1 MSTLKSI
8 IPDNPFAYLDVL
20 PLPIVVS
27 DLKDGKILF
36 ANREFGKVFGYDP
49 KKIRGN
55 LISSLYHNE
64 DDWIFVLKTIR
75 ERGNVNNYQ
84 IPGNDKDGSLRWI
97 LLSVETIQ
105 AEDASPLL
113 LSTLIDFTD
122 RKYEEMVLQESERLY
137 QTVFNSSPVMF
148 WVKDANNC
156 TLQINQAAAD
166 FEGVDPKDVAGKSCY
181 DLYPLEQAEAFYQDD
196 LEVINSG
203 KPKLGIVEK
212 HTAVGTG
219 DIMWVETGK
228 VPTRNT
234 EGDVTGVMAFAI
246 DITKSKQAEEALR
259 ASETRFRTLFE
270 DSTDA
275 YLILEKNIF
284 VDCNQ
289 ATVEML
295 RANSKEEVLS
305 THPAQLSPEVQPD
318 GQPSSQKA
326 EEMIRIALDQGSNR
340 FEWIHRRFNGE
351 DFPVE
356 VLLTPTPLSDRIV
369 IHTVWRDISDRK
381 KLEAEIQE
389 SLERRGEQVEL
400 TTQVAQEIAMA
411 KDINAIFERVVT
423 LVKERFNYYHA
434 QIFRY
439 SPSTD
444 AMQLVAGYGKTGEK
458 MLKAGHKLTVGQGVV
473 GTAAATAHTALAT
486 DVAQDRDW
494 RPNPYL
500 PNTKGEVAVP
510 IKFKDEMLGILDV
523 QSERTGT
530 LTQDDVLLLENL
542 AGQIAIAIENAR
554 LRDEME
560 VRIEET
566 EGLYRSITRVEG
578 TTLSGEKI
586 SMAFLPEK
594 GSVEHN
600 IDQWLEEIEKSITQG
615 SIYKEKSQDS
625 DKTSP
630 AIVPVNMRGE
640 IIGAMGIQP
649 DALRELSQEDLEML
663 EAVSDQVAQALENA
677 RLFRETKNRSE
688 ELASLNEIISA
699 ASQTLDM
706 KTILETVMKK
716 VLDIS
721 GFDGGIITIFNETR
735 GKLERG
741 VRIGMPGTAP
751 DDPAEGLEG
760 SLCDRVYNS
769 GQTMLI
775 QDIST
780 QAPDGINVRREADAG
795 LRGYIGIP
803 ISSKGR
809 TLGTLCL
816 FRYKNEPIQKN
827 TVALIS
833 TIGGQLG
840 FTIENARLFEES
852 RKFRLGLER
861 SADAVFMTD
870 IQGTIVYA
878 NPSFENIYG
887 FSLDEV
893 IGANPRILKSG
904 VVPKEQYKHFWET
917 LLNKGT
923 ISGEIVNKRKD
934 GELIPIE
941 GTNSPILDENGNILG
956 FLAIHSDITQR
967 KENEEALKRRNEYLA
982 ASTEIGRLVTSTL
995 DLEAIF
1001 TRSVNL
1007 VVERFGFYHASI
1019 FIIDETGLNAVL
1031 QEATG
1036 VTGKKL
1042 KDRKHTLAVGSNS
1055 TVGKASSTG
1064 EVVVI
1069 NNTANDPLH
1078 KPNPLLPET
1087 QAESAIPLRVGN
1099 RTIGILDI
1107 QSTEIDAFT
1116 EDDIAI
1122 LQLLADQIAVGID
1135 NARSYNIAQQAVEE
1149 MREVDRLKSQFLAN
1163 MSHEL
1168 RTPLN
1173 SIIGFAR
1180 VILKGIDGPITEL
1193 QQQDLTAIFNSGQH
1207 LLGLI
1212 NDILDL
1218 SRIEAGKMELTFD
1231 DVNITDLISSVMST
1245 AVGLVKDKQI
1255 QLRSDLAKD
1264 LPLVRA
1270 DAMRIR
1276 QVLINFL
1283 SNAAKFTDE
1292 GEIIVKAFLEK
1303 TDKGQPSITVHVIDS
1318 GPGIAEE
1325 DQSKLFQ
1332 PFSQVDA
1339 SLTRKVG
1346 GSGLGLSICHHLI
1359 QMHSGQIGVS
1369 SAPGKG
1375 STFYFSIPVAATPKL
1390 EGQDNNRIIFAI
1402 DDDPQIISLYERYLN
1417 PKGFQVIGL
1426 SDPAK
1431 AKERVKQVKPFAITL
1446 DIMMPGYDGW
1456 QVLTDLKSSPETRDI
1471 PVIVCSIVED
1481 EEKGFSLGAADY
1493 LVKPIL
1499 EEDLLTSL
1507 DRLNGDGSIR
1517 EVLVIDDDPNDLR
1530 LLGKMLTEQGRYK
1543 AILAEGGPAGWNSIK
1558 SKMPHAIVLDLFMP
1572 DMDGFT
1578 ILEQLRKDEKLR
1590 NLPVIVITGA
1600 DLTSEQHKQLDDLGQ
1615 RLLQKSSLR
1624 EKELI
1629 STIEN
1634 ALQRVKASK

>member
-1 MSTLKSI
+1 
-8 IPDNPFAYLDVL
+8 
-20 PLPIVVS
+20 
-27 DLKDGKILF
+27 
-36 ANREFGKVFGYDP
+36 
-49 KKIRGN
+49 
-55 LISSLYHNE
+55 LYQTQ
-64 DDWIFVLKTIR
+64 DDWISLLKTIH
-75 ERGNVNNYQ
+75 ETGKVSNHQ
-84 IPGNDKDGSLRWI
+84 ILGKDKDGSLRWI
-97 LLSVETIQ
+97 LLSAETIQ
-105 AEDASPLL
+105 AEDGSAVL
-113 LSTLIDFTD
+113 LSTLIDITN
-122 RKYEEMVLQESERLY
+122 RKHGEMVLQESEILY

-148 WVKDANNC
+148 WVKDANNR
-156 TLQINQAAAD
+156 TLQINQAAAE

-181 DLYPLEQAEAFYQDD
+181 DLYPLDQAEAFYQDD

-219 DIMWVETGK
+219 EVMWVETGK
-228 VPTRNT
+228 VPTRT
-234 EGDVTGVMAFAI
+234 PKGEITGVMAFAI
-246 DITKSKQAEEALR
+246 DITRSKQ
-259 ASETRFRTLFE
+259 
-270 DSTDA
+270 
-275 YLILEKNIF
+275 LE
-284 VDCNQ
+284 
-289 ATVEML
+289 L
-295 RANSKEEVLS
+295 
-305 THPAQLSPEVQPD
+305 
-318 GQPSSQKA
+318 
-326 EEMIRIALDQGSNR
+326 
-340 FEWIHRRFNGE
+340 
-351 DFPVE
+351 
-356 VLLTPTPLSDRIV
+356 
-369 IHTVWRDISDRK
+369 
-381 KLEAEIQE
+381 EIQE

-400 TTQVAQEIAMA
+400 TTQVTQEIATA

-423 LVKERFNYYHA
+423 LVKERFNYYHT

-439 SPSTD
+439 SPTAD
-444 AMQLVAGYGKTGEK
+444 AMQLVAGYGETGGK
-458 MLKAGHKLTVGQGVV
+458 MLKAGHKLASGQGVV
-473 GTAAATAHTALAT
+473 GTAAVTGHTTLAT
-486 DVAQDRDW
+486 DVTQDRDW
-494 RPNPYL
+494 RPNPHL
-500 PNTKGEVAVP
+500 PATKGEVAVP
-510 IKFKDEMLGILDV
+510 IKFQNELLGILDV
-523 QSERTGT
+523 QSEHAGA

-560 VRIEET
+560 IRIAEIES
-566 EGLYRSITRVEG
+566 LYRSISKVERA
-578 TTLSGEKI
+578 TSADEKI

-594 GSVEHN
+594 GSVEEN
-600 IDQWLEEIEKSITQG
+600 IDRWLEEIENSIRQG
-615 SIYKEKSQDS
+615 NTDTEKSQNN
-625 DKTSP
+625 KETP
-630 AIVPVNMRGE
+630 LTIVPVNMRGE
-640 IIGAMGIQP
+640 IIGALGIQS
-649 DALRELSQEDLEML
+649 DDLQELSQEDMEML

-677 RLFRETKNRSE
+677 RLFRETKSRSE

-706 KTILETVMKK
+706 QTILETVLRK
-716 VLDIS
+716 VLEIS
-721 GFDGGIITIFNETR
+721 RFDGGLITIFNEMR

-741 VRIGMPGTAP
+741 VRIGMPGTPP
-751 DDPAEGLEG
+751 DDPAEGLAG
-760 SLCDRVYNS
+760 SLCERVYSS
-769 GQTMLI
+769 GKTIAI
-775 QDIST
+775 QDLGT
-780 QAPDGINVRREADAG
+780 QAPEGINVHREVEAG
-795 LRGYIGIP
+795 LHGYLGIP

-809 TLGTLCL
+809 VLGTLCI
-816 FRYKNEPIQKN
+816 FRYNNKPILEN
-827 TVALIS
+827 TIELVN

-840 FTIENARLFEES
+840 FTVENARLFEES

-870 IQGTIVYA
+870 IEGTIVYA
-878 NPSFENIYG
+878 NPSFEIIYG
-887 FSLDEV
+887 YTLEEV

-904 VVPKEQYKHFWET
+904 VNPQEHYKQFWET

-923 ISGEIVNKRKD
+923 VSDEIVNKRKD
-934 GELIPIE
+934 GKLVPIE
-941 GTNSPILDENGNILG
+941 ATNSPILDESGNILG

-967 KENEEALKRRNEYLA
+967 KENEDALKRRTEYLA
-982 ASTEIGRLVTSTL
+982 ASAEIGRLVTSTL

-1019 FIIDETGLNAVL
+1019 FIIDEAGFNAIL

-1036 VTGKKL
+1036 STGQKL
-1042 KDRKHTLAVGSNS
+1042 KERKHALAVGSNS

-1069 NNTANDPLH
+1069 NNTVLDPLH

-1087 QAESAIPLRVGN
+1087 KAEAAIPLRVGN

-1107 QSTEIDAFT
+1107 QSTETEAFT
-1116 EDDIAI
+1116 EDDLAI

-1180 VILKGIDGPITEL
+1180 VILKGIDGPTTEL

-1207 LLGLI
+1207 LLSLI

-1231 DVNITDLISSVMST
+1231 EVNISDLISSVMST
-1245 AVGLVKDKQI
+1245 AVGLVKDKPI
-1255 QLRSDLAKD
+1255 QLKSDIAED

-1292 GEIIVKAFLEK
+1292 GDIFVKASIEK
-1303 TDKGQPSITVHVIDS
+1303 SDRGQPAVMVSVIDS
-1318 GPGIAEE
+1318 GPGISDE
-1325 DQSKLFQ
+1325 DQEKLFQ

-1359 QMHSGQIGVS
+1359 QMHNGQIGVHS
-1369 SAPGKG
+1369 TPGKG
-1375 STFYFSIPVAATPKL
+1375 SIFYFSLPLVATPKT
-1390 EGQDNNRIIFAI
+1390 EGQKNERVILAI
-1402 DDDPQIISLYERYLN
+1402 DDDPQIISLYERYLQ
-1417 PKGFQVIGL
+1417 PKGFHVIGL

-1431 AKERVKQVKPFAITL
+1431 AAERVKQLKPFAITL

-1471 PVIVCSIVED
+1471 PVVVCSILED

-1493 LVKPIL
+1493 LVKPVL

-1543 AILAEGGPAGWNSIK
+1543 AVLAEGGPAGWNAIK
-1558 SKMPHAIVLDLFMP
+1558 SKLPHAIILDLFMP
-1572 DMDGFT
+1572 EMDGFS
-1578 ILEQLRKDEKLR
+1578 ILEQIRKDEKLR

-1600 DLTSEQHKQLDDLGQ
+1600 DLTSEQQKQLEDLGQ
-1615 RLLQKSSLR
+1615 WLLQKSSLR

-1629 STIEN
+1629 SIIEN
-1634 ALQRVKASK
+1634 ALQRVKTN

>member
-1 MSTLKSI
+1 MSK
-8 IPDNPFAYLDVL
+8 
-20 PLPIVVS
+20 
-27 DLKDGKILF
+27 
-36 ANREFGKVFGYDP
+36 
-49 KKIRGN
+49 KKI
-55 LISSLYHNE
+55 
-64 DDWIFVLKTIR
+64 
-75 ERGNVNNYQ
+75 NNRL
-84 IPGNDKDGSLRWI
+84 DK
-97 LLSVETIQ
+97 
-105 AEDASPLL
+105 
-113 LSTLIDFTD
+113 
-122 RKYEEMVLQESERLY
+122 
-137 QTVFNSSPVMF
+137 
-148 WVKDANNC
+148 
-156 TLQINQAAAD
+156 
-166 FEGVDPKDVAGKSCY
+166 
-181 DLYPLEQAEAFYQDD
+181 
-196 LEVINSG
+196 
-203 KPKLGIVEK
+203 
-212 HTAVGTG
+212 
-219 DIMWVETGK
+219 
-228 VPTRNT
+228 
-234 EGDVTGVMAFAI
+234 
-246 DITKSKQAEEALR
+246 
-259 ASETRFRTLFE
+259 LFE
-270 DSTDA
+270 DIDKEPEATQAKGPTEGGKKANKRQRPTFSISPAGESPEPISVIDFPTLTEGTFDQESTR
-275 YLILEKNIF
+275 LIPS
-284 VDCNQ
+284 
-289 ATVEML
+289 TM
-295 RANSKEEVLS
+295 LS
-305 THPAQLSPEVQPD
+305 TAFRTDERNWATLKVVDEEEERTWGAEEQMLVRQVADQLS
-318 GQPSSQKA
+318 
-326 EEMIRIALDQGSNR
+326 L
-340 FEWIHRRFNGE
+340 
-351 DFPVE
+351 
-356 VLLTPTPLSDRIV
+356 
-369 IHTVWRDISDRK
+369 
-381 KLEAEIQE
+381 
-389 SLERRGEQVEL
+389 
-400 TTQVAQEIAMA
+400 
-411 KDINAIFERVVT
+411 
-423 LVKERFNYYHA
+423 
-434 QIFRY
+434 
-439 SPSTD
+439 
-444 AMQLVAGYGKTGEK
+444 
-458 MLKAGHKLTVGQGVV
+458 
-473 GTAAATAHTALAT
+473 
-486 DVAQDRDW
+486 
-494 RPNPYL
+494 
-500 PNTKGEVAVP
+500 
-510 IKFKDEMLGILDV
+510 
-523 QSERTGT
+523 
-530 LTQDDVLLLENL
+530 
-542 AGQIAIAIENAR
+542 
-554 LRDEME
+554 
-560 VRIEET
+560 
-566 EGLYRSITRVEG
+566 
-578 TTLSGEKI
+578 
-586 SMAFLPEK
+586 
-594 GSVEHN
+594 
-600 IDQWLEEIEKSITQG
+600 
-615 SIYKEKSQDS
+615 
-625 DKTSP
+625 
-630 AIVPVNMRGE
+630 
-640 IIGAMGIQP
+640 
-649 DALRELSQEDLEML
+649 
-663 EAVSDQVAQALENA
+663 ALENA
-677 RLFRETKNRSE
+677 RLFQEAQRRAREMTALADVAREISATLELQQVMERIANQAMLILNAVTSAVYIPDPDFKKLIAITAIGAEAEVIKGDLVIVGEGILGTIARNKVAEISNNATNNPNAITIKGTEDRPNEHLMAAPILSKAQLNGLLAVWRVGANEEFSETELEFLKSLAQQASIAVENARLFEETKRRSE

-699 ASQTLDM
+699 ASQTLDV

-716 VLDIS
+716 VLEIS
-721 GFDGGIITIFNETR
+721 GFDGGLITIFNETR
-735 GKLERG
+735 RKLERG

-751 DDPAEGLEG
+751 SDPAEGLEG
-760 SLCDRVYNS
+760 SLCDLVYNS
-769 GQTMLI
+769 GQTVAI
-775 QDIST
+775 KDIST
-780 QAPDGINVRREADAG
+780 QAPAGINVHREVDAG
-795 LRGYIGIP
+795 LRGYFGIP

-816 FRYKNEPIQKN
+816 FRYKNEPIQEN
-827 TVALIS
+827 TVALIA

-870 IQGTIVYA
+870 IEGTIVYA

-887 FSLDEV
+887 FSIDEV

-904 VVPKEQYKHFWET
+904 VIPQERYKHFWET

-923 ISGEIVNKRKD
+923 VSGELVNKRKD
-934 GELIPIE
+934 GQLIPIE

-967 KENEEALKRRNEYLA
+967 KESEEALKRRNEYLA

-1001 TRSVNL
+1001 ARSVNL

-1019 FIIDETGLNAVL
+1019 FIIDETGINAVL

-1036 VTGKKL
+1036 TTGQKL
-1042 KDRKHTLAVGSNS
+1042 KERKHTLAVGSNS

-1069 NNTANDPLH
+1069 NNTMLDSLH

-1087 QAESAIPLRVGN
+1087 KAEAAIPLRVGN

-1135 NARSYNIAQQAVEE
+1135 NARSYNLAQQAVEE

-1231 DVNITDLISSVMST
+1231 EVNITELIASVMST

-1255 QLRSDLAKD
+1255 QLRSDLAED

-1292 GEIIVKAFLEK
+1292 GEVIVKAFLDK
-1303 TDKGQPSITVHVIDS
+1303 TDKGQPTVTIHVIDT
-1318 GPGIAEE
+1318 GPGISEE
-1325 DQSKLFQ
+1325 DQTKLFQ
-1332 PFSQVDA
+1332 AFSQVDA

-1359 QMHSGQIGVS
+1359 QMHNGQIGVL
-1369 SAPGKG
+1369 SAPGEG
-1375 STFYFSIPVAATPKL
+1375 STFYFSIPVAAKPKV
-1390 EGQDNNRIIFAI
+1390 EGQENDRVILAI
-1402 DDDPQIISLYERYLN
+1402 DDDPQIIRLYERYLQ

-1431 AKERVKQVKPFAITL
+1431 AKERVEQLKPFAITL

-1456 QVLTDLKSSPETRDI
+1456 QVLTELKSSLETRDI

-1493 LVKPIL
+1493 LVKPVL

-1517 EVLVIDDDPNDLR
+1517 EVLIIDDDPNDLR
-1530 LLGKMLTEQGRYK
+1530 LLGKMLMEQGRYK

-1558 SKMPHAIVLDLFMP
+1558 AKLPHAIILDLFMP
-1572 DMDGFT
+1572 EMDGFT
-1578 ILEQLRKDEKLR
+1578 ILEHLRKDENLR

-1600 DLTSEQHKQLDDLGQ
+1600 DLTSEQRKQLDDLGQ

-1634 ALQRVKASK
+1634 ALQRVKAS